1 MLAMCVGKQLRWQ
14 VAQDTD
20 TNMTAT
26 NPPMNPPMNPPTNPP
41 MNPPT
46 PITISSH
53 SSRSL
58 PTSTG
63 ELESELTLKI

>member
-20 TNMTAT
+20 TNITAT
-26 NPPMNPPMNPPTNPP
+26 NPPTNPP
-41 MNPPT
+41 MNPST